1 MNLGRRKAVR
11 LVLIAALLLA
21 VALSMTA
28 STAAV
33 DFRAG
38 PFEIWPIQDLGTL

>member
-1 MNLGRRKAVR
+1 MNRRKIIR
-11 LVLIAALLLA
+11 LVLIAGVLLA

-33 DFRAG
+33 DVRAG
-38 PFEIWPIQDLGTL
+38 PFEIWSLAHADLL